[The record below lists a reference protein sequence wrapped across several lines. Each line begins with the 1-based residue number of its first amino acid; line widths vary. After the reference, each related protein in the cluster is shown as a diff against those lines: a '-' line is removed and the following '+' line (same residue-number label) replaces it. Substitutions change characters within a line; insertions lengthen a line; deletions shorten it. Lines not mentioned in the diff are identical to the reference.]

1 MMEQL
6 PSSTCADPHPVSEAK
21 TSPQDRLQSSPSVMD
36 DQDNSPLIRSQSLR
50 RLTSGTQRKPD
61 FLSHSPKI
69 PFKAPGRLLNRS
81 PLNHGRA
88 SAKTRRGL
96 EHTSEFDARRASSDD
111 GAVGTTAPLKST
123 EDQLE
128 ERISSILTNIPAR
141 IRLTSGP
148 GIDSV
153 EVQRPRVA
161 SGSKKSDV
169 MSPPM
174 PLIRAQS
181 SMPSLTLS
189 PADSKASPSRPQSGE
204 SEIKLYHLHQPGKDV
219 PTKLFVRLVGENG
232 ERVMVRVGGG
242 WADLGEY
249 LKEYASHH
257 GRRSIADGRFEVHGL
272 PSTHSSSSVTTL
284 AGVSNCW
291 STPSSR
297 PGSPEY
303 RPSSS
308 HLSIRKLRLSS
319 ESPVH
324 AGNPST
330 PDVSN
335 RRQPNATP
343 GSADTFASN
352 HRSASSWVEDDTP
365 LGLAGPRSKN
375 TDISPG
381 KQAWVDG
388 MVDQARKG
396 SGEKKRVGVGD
407 FGDLGKL
414 GGTRR
419 VFFRSSKG
427 NQ

>member
-1 MMEQL
+1 ML
-6 PSSTCADPHPVSEAK
+6 SSNFVDPYPITEAK
-21 TSPQDRLQSSPSVMD
+21 SSFKTKLQSTPGIID
-36 DQDNSPLIRSQSLR
+36 DQDHSPLIRSQSLR
-50 RLTSGTQRKPD
+50 RSVSGTQGQPD
-61 FLSHSPKI
+61 LSKSPKI
-69 PFKAPGRLLNRS
+69 PYKSPKRLLNRS
-81 PLNHGRA
+81 PFNQGRA
-88 SAKTRRGL
+88 SPKARRGL
-96 EHTSEFDARRASSDD
+96 EHTRESDARGASSDD
-111 GAVGTTAPLKST
+111 GAAGPTTPLKST

-153 EVQRPRVA
+153 EVQRPRGA

-174 PLIRAQS
+174 PLVRAQS
-181 SMPSLTLS
+181 STASLTLS
-189 PADSKASPSRPQSGE
+189 PAHSKSSQPRPQTGE
-204 SEIKLYHLHQPGKDV
+204 SDIKLYHLHQPGKDMPV
-219 PTKLFVRLVGENG
+219 KLFVRLVGENG

-272 PSTHSSSSVTTL
+272 PPTHSSSSVTTL
-284 AGVSNCW
+284 ASVSNGW

-308 HLSIRKLRLSS
+308 HLSIRKLKLSS
-319 ESPVH
+319 ESPIYP
-324 AGNPST
+324 GSPST
-330 PDVSN
+330 PDVLN
-335 RRQPNATP
+335 RRPQNATP

-352 HRSASSWVEDDTP
+352 HRSASPWVEDDTP

-407 FGDLGKL
+407 FGDLGKM

-419 VFFRSSKG
+419 VFFRSNKSD
-427 NQ
+427 Q

>member
-1 MMEQL
+1 MY
-6 PSSTCADPHPVSEAK
+6 ADSHSIDEAK
-21 TSPQDRLQSSPSVMD
+21 SRFKEKLESSPGIID
-36 DQDNSPLIRSQSLR
+36 DQDRSALIRSQSSR
-50 RLTSGTQRKPD
+50 RSISKSQSKLD
-61 FLSHSPKI
+61 FLSKFPKV
-69 PFKAPGRLLNRS
+69 PSRSPGRLLNKS
-81 PLNHGRA
+81 PLNHGRV
-88 SAKTRRGL
+88 SPK
-96 EHTSEFDARRASSDD
+96 ARRDVELVGNSDNLEALFD
-111 GAVGTTAPLKST
+111 DNTTGATTPLKTT

-128 ERISSILTNIPAR
+128 ERISSILTNIPGR

-148 GIDSV
+148 GIDSG
-153 EVQRPRVA
+153 EVQRPRA
-161 SGSKKSDV
+161 PSGSKKSDV
-169 MSPPM
+169 ASPPM
-174 PLIRAQS
+174 PLARAQS
-181 SMPSLTLS
+181 STLSLTLS
-189 PADSKASPSRPQSGE
+189 PAYSKVSKVKPQTGE

-219 PTKLFVRLVGENG
+219 PIKLFVRLVGENG

-257 GRRSIADGRFEVHGL
+257 GRRSVVDGRFEVHGL

-284 AGVSNCW
+284 AGGSSGW
-291 STPSSR
+291 STPSST

-308 HLSIRKLRLSS
+308 HLSIRKLKLSS
-319 ESPVH
+319 ESPVN

-330 PDVSN
+330 PDGSN
-335 RRQPNATP
+335 RRQQNATP
-343 GSADTFASN
+343 ASVDTATSN
-352 HRSASSWVEDDTP
+352 RRSSSPWVEDDTP

-388 MVDQARKG
+388 MVDQARKA
-396 SGEKKRVGVGD
+396 SGEKKRVGLGD

-427 NQ
+427 D